1 MNVNIAVSIFATGRR
16 CGVGSTPCGT
26 IVPDDAALEFN
37 DFRLLTHI
45 SCCVARLHWED
56 DFKIHASAVDHS
68 VVRQLLFSLLA
79 LGPDFSEKMVHNCF
93 YFVVARRLVGEF
105 GLPVPLSTGPSGSG
119 SG

>member
-26 IVPDDAALEFN
+26 NVPDDAALEFN

-45 SCCVARLHWED
+45 SCCVARLQD
-56 DFKIHASAVDHS
+56 SCKCCFDHS

-93 YFVVARRLVGEF
+93 YFVVARRLIGEF
-105 GLPVPLSTGPSGSG
+105 GLPVPLSTGPSGRG